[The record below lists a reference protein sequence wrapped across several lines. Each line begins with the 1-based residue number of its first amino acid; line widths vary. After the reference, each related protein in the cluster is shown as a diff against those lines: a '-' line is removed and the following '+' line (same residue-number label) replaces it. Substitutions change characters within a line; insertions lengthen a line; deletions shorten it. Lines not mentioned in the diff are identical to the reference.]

1 MKFLKSR
8 YGGNEL
14 TTGKGN
20 SKLLEDQSLDYMLDH
35 YAQQNIPNKKI
46 EYFGNT
52 FIVADH
58 EEDGKNLFINVIEP
72 NGNTI
77 LDFSKANDYTVFC
90 YDSKGNLKSR
100 YYAINNRV
108 SFMIQTPYSTIHLVL
123 FNSINKIKE
132 ENND

>member
-35 YAQQNIPNKKI
+35 YAQQNIPNKRI
-46 EYFGNT
+46 EYYGKT
-52 FIVADH
+52 IIVADH
-58 EEDGKNLFINVIEP
+58 EEDGKNLFINVTEP

-77 LDFSKANDYTVFC
+77 LDFSSANDYMVFC
-90 YDSKGNLKSR
+90 YDPKGNLKSR
-100 YYAINNRV
+100 HYAINNRG
-108 SFMIQTPYSTIHLVL
+108 SFMIQTSYNSIYLVL
-123 FNSINKIKE
+123 FKSNQLE
-132 ENND
+132 